1 MSQIDDIQKT
11 IDRNN
16 DNVKILQEAQA
27 SLSSIKSRIKLLNQE
42 KESTKAILAVSESLT
57 EIIGEAVA
65 GEFANISRLMDMK
78 ASLKEE

>member
-11 IDRNN
+11 IDRNE

-57 EIIGEAVA
+57 EIIGETIAE
-65 GEFANISRLMDMK
+65 EFANGFRLRDMK
-78 ASLKEE
+78 ESLKEE

>member
-42 KESTKAILAVSESLT
+42 KESTKSILAVSESLT
-57 EIIGEAVA
+57 AIIGEAVA

-78 ASLKEE
+78 ESLKEE

>member
-42 KESTKAILAVSESLT
+42 KESTKSILAVSESLT
-57 EIIGEAVA
+57 AIIGEAVA
-65 GEFANISRLMDMK
+65 G
-78 ASLKEE
+78 